1 MEVPN
6 DRIEWKKMK
15 RPTQEPI
22 KKNWKTWFASKT
34 PIVETED
41 ETLPPIVK
49 TKTKTETDKQTD
61 KEKTKTMK
69 DRETD
74 RQRLLDTDDGWGDEI
89 LF

>member
-49 TKTKTETDKQTD
+49 KKTETDKQTD